1 MRPCGTFDERY
12 SQDMAILRIKR
23 HWGLLIG
30 ALILLYT
37 FPLFG
42 SYYFFS
48 LINSLCIGIII
59 VLGLQMVSGYCGQIS
74 FGQAAFMAVGAYTSA
89 ILTGK
94 AGVSFFLGLSLSR
107 IVA

>member
-30 ALILLYT
+30 NTHSSLF

-42 SYYFFS
+42 SYYFIS
-48 LINSLCIGIII
+48 LINQSQHYHHHRPRSSTRQRLLWPDLFWAGR
-59 VLGLQMVSGYCGQIS
+59 LHGYRRLYFSYPDCESWASPS
-74 FGQAAFMAVGAYTSA
+74 F
-89 ILTGK
+89 
-94 AGVSFFLGLSLSR
+94 
-107 IVA
+107 